1 MAIAQNGKGVQ
12 IMQAAPYMYDYINAE
27 VSQHS
32 PSTVHTKNTELQ
44 RFFARYLL
52 QKAMSVFKW
61 DLPETWDRDYF
72 LYVLYGIGYI
82 AVLNTDKY
90 GVIPQQCGLDGY
102 NIFYQ
107 PKRALVTNPLLKGLR
122 SLDIGTQC
130 TLIKLQPDYGSVMD
144 LVGFYADM
152 MALTAETAGVNLV
165 NSRLSYVFFG
175 KNKNTAESQKK
186 LFDRVASGEP
196 ATFVDTALY
205 DVQSGNPSWIPFQQN
220 VGQNYIAGDALAD
233 LRKWEMMFDTDVGIP
248 NANTD
253 KKERLISDEVNANNV
268 EVTSKADL
276 WLDQLQKSFAQTSKM
291 FGIKLG
297 VEWRNKP
304 QVSAGSEGGKDE

>member
-1 MAIAQNGKGVQ
+1 
-12 IMQAAPYMYDYINAE
+12 MQAAPYMYDYVNAC

-82 AVLNTDKY
+82 AVINTDKY

-122 SLDIGTQC
+122 RLDIGTQC

-220 VGQNYIAGDALAD
+220 VGQNYIAGEALAD
-233 LRKWEMMFDTDVGIP
+233 LRKWEMMFDTDIGIP

-291 FGIKLG
+291 FGVKLG

-304 QVSAGSEGGKDE
+304 QVSAESEGEDE

>member
-1 MAIAQNGKGVQ
+1 
-12 IMQAAPYMYDYINAE
+12 MQAAPYMYDYINAE

>member
-1 MAIAQNGKGVQ
+1 
-12 IMQAAPYMYDYINAE
+12 MQAPYMYDYINAE

-90 GVIPQQCGLDGY
+90 GVIPQQCGLEGY

-107 PKRALVTNPLLKGLR
+107 PKRALVTNPLLRGLR
-122 SLDIGTQC
+122 RLEIGTQC

-205 DVQSGNPSWIPFQQN
+205 DVQSGNPSWFPFQQN

-304 QVSAGSEGGKDE
+304 QVSAESEGGEYE

>member
-1 MAIAQNGKGVQ
+1 
-12 IMQAAPYMYDYINAE
+12 MQAAPYMYDYINAE

-32 PSTVHTKNTELQ
+32 PSTVHSKNTELQ

-82 AVLNTDKY
+82 AVINTDKY

-233 LRKWEMMFDTDVGIP
+233 LRKWEMMFDTDIGIP

-276 WLDQLQKSFAQTSKM
+276 WLDQLQKSFALASKM

-304 QVSAGSEGGKDE
+304 QVRAESEGGEDE

>member
-1 MAIAQNGKGVQ
+1 
-12 IMQAAPYMYDYINAE
+12 MQAAPYMYDYINAE

-82 AVLNTDKY
+82 AVVNTDKY

-233 LRKWEMMFDTDVGIP
+233 LRKWEMMFDTDIGIP

>member
-1 MAIAQNGKGVQ
+1 
-12 IMQAAPYMYDYINAE
+12 MQAAPYMYDYINAE

-233 LRKWEMMFDTDVGIP
+233 LRKWEMMFDTDIGIP

-291 FGIKLG
+291 FGVKLG

-304 QVSAGSEGGKDE
+304 QVRAESEGGEDE

>member
-1 MAIAQNGKGVQ
+1 
-12 IMQAAPYMYDYINAE
+12 MQAAPYMYDYVNTE

-90 GVIPQQCGLDGY
+90 GVIPQQCGLEGY

-107 PKRALVTNPLLKGLR
+107 PKRAIITNPLLRGLR
-122 SLDIGTQC
+122 RLEIGTQC

-304 QVSAGSEGGKDE
+304 QVKAGSEGGEDE

>member
-1 MAIAQNGKGVQ
+1 
-12 IMQAAPYMYDYINAE
+12 MQAAPYMYDYVNTE

-82 AVLNTDKY
+82 AVINTDKY
-90 GVIPQQCGLDGY
+90 GVIPQQCGLEGY

-107 PKRALVTNPLLKGLR
+107 PKRALVTNPLLRGLR
-122 SLDIGTQC
+122 RLEIGTQC

-291 FGIKLG
+291 FGVKLG

-304 QVSAGSEGGKDE
+304 QISAESEGGEDE

>member
-1 MAIAQNGKGVQ
+1 
-12 IMQAAPYMYDYINAE
+12 MQAAPYMYDYINAE

-107 PKRALVTNPLLKGLR
+107 PKRALVTNPLLRGLR

-276 WLDQLQKSFAQTSKM
+276 WLDQLQKSFAQTNKM

-304 QVSAGSEGGKDE
+304 QISAESEGGEDE